1 MGKKIGRERIGKKRV
16 RQSEGK
22 RESEREQK
30 IDPIPPKI
38 QRMYWSNK
46 FKYLLTTVILVLS
59 N

>member
-22 RESEREQK
+22 RGQK

-38 QRMYWSNK
+38 QSMYWSNK